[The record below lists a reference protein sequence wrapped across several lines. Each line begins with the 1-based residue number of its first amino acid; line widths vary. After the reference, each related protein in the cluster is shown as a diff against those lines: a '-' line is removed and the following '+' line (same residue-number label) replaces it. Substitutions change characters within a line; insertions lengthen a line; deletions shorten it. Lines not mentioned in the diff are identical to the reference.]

1 MTEQEFILEEHE
13 TWIRVILPAWR
24 SRFVDAILNR
34 KRWAILLAGAICLFV
49 AAMALGFATIGITT
63 VGIAH
68 TAHTSQTD
76 PVTKWRIIS
85 NGLFF
90 ILLSLAI
97 VAAALYDLLW
107 EAKGYEMIQFTS
119 SSIRT
124 SRYIVLRDRILPASW
139 PKSYSL
145 DRISGLFVSPGAGW
159 YGKVRFYYR
168 IGLVKHMVKLAGGI
182 GETEAKS
189 MMTRVENRFPT
200 YVQIKR
206 GV

>member
-1 MTEQEFILEEHE
+1 VTKQEFILEEHE
-13 TWIRVILPAWR
+13 TLIRAILPAWR

-34 KRWAILLAGAICLFV
+34 KRWTILLAGAICLFV
-49 AAMALGFATIGITT
+49 AAMALGFATIGIATI
-63 VGIAH
+63 GIAH
-68 TAHTSQTD
+68 TAQAD
-76 PVTKWRIIS
+76 PFTKWRITG

-97 VAAALYDLLW
+97 IAAALYDLLW

-124 SRYIVLRDRILPASW
+124 SNYIMLRDRILPASW

-145 DRISGLFVSPGAGW
+145 DRISDLFVSSGAGW
-159 YGKVRFYYR
+159 YGRVRFYYR
-168 IGLVKHMVKLAGGI
+168 IGLGKRLVKLAGGI
-182 GETEAKS
+182 GKTEAEL
-189 MMTRVENRFPT
+189 MMTKVENRFPA

-206 GV
+206 DV